1 MIDSPASSGSPKDQ
15 LESYSE
21 ASDDALEK
29 ASRLSFGRLIP
40 MVVLAIGLATA
51 FYLDLHHYLTFETLQ
66 QNRTAILEWK
76 HENYTVSTLFYV
88 IAYGLATAISIPGAI
103 WLTIAGGFM
112 FGTLKGGVLVVFGAT
127 LGATIIFLAA
137 RFAFADFFHAK
148 CGAMIQK
155 MEAGFQ
161 ENAFSYLLVLRF
173 VPLFPFWL
181 VNLVPAFLGVSTRTF
196 VITTFIGIM
205 PGPFVY
211 ASLGHGLGHII
222 DQGGM
227 PDLATIWA
235 PEILLPLLGLALL
248 ALVPVLYRKFKK

>member
-173 VPLFPFWL
+173 VPLFPFGWSIWCRRFWASRPGL
-181 VNLVPAFLGVSTRTF
+181 LSSPPLSASCPARLFMRASAMVSA
-196 VITTFIGIM
+196 I
-205 PGPFVY
+205 
-211 ASLGHGLGHII
+211 SLIK
-222 DQGGM
+222 
-227 PDLATIWA
+227 AACRIWQRS
-235 PEILLPLLGLALL
+235 GR
-248 ALVPVLYRKFKK
+248 RKFSCLY